1 MFASATTDKVY
12 ISPTKKLVRFFET
25 SRDDW
30 KAKCRTA
37 KVRLKRYK
45 QRVRRLEQSRAQW
58 KQRAAG
64 LEAEAARLKAREH
77 ALEQTVA
84 VLKNEARAASVP
96 WAPAGWELVAY
107 RHTYPIGC
115 VALFLGLVMGAA
127 ASLQCAERVLEIVG
141 AALDLPLPTPT

>member
-37 KVRLKRYK
+37 KVRLKRHK
-45 QRVRRLEQSRAQW
+45 QRVRRLEQSRDQW
-58 KQRAAG
+58 KQRVTD
-64 LEAEAARLKAREH
+64 LEAEVARLKAREH

-84 VLKNEARAASVP
+84 ALKNGEPAASGS
-96 WAPAGWELVAY
+96 WAPAGWGVVAY
-107 RHTYPIGC
+107 RHTYPS
-115 VALFLGLVMGAA
+115 GAWR
-127 ASLQCAERVLEIVG
+127 CFWVW
-141 AALDLPLPTPT
+141 